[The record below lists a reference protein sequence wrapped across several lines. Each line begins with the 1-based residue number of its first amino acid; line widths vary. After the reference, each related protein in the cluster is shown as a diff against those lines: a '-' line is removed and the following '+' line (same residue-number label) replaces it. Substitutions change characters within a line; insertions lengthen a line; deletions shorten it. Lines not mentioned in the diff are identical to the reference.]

1 MAKST
6 RIILI
11 SLSWRKNSTDLSVAD
26 LRVSPREKKVFV
38 RLKMA
43 SIAGLYGGFGTNQE
57 DGSGGRNLFS
67 RFKKDI
73 IKEQAEERRKQA
85 EKDV

>member
-1 MAKST
+1 MGIT
-6 RIILI
+6 EC
-11 SLSWRKNSTDLSVAD
+11 D
-26 LRVSPREKKVFV
+26 SPHPQHYRDHSHETSDRLPGECAAFERE
-38 RLKMA
+38 MA

-85 EKDV
+85 EKDE